1 MEIKRLPI
9 RFCIISGI
17 LSSTIAVSPLKAQ
30 TTVPLP
36 PPISPTPPLLPSPE
50 DLLQPSPLPS
60 PQDLLPP
67 SPQTPANPEVPGN
80 TVSGTITVERFDV
93 VGSTVFS
100 QEKLDQV
107 LAPFTKRPLA
117 FAELLEARSA
127 VTKLYNDEGYATT
140 GAYIPAQPF
149 RDGVVRI
156 EVVEGQLEGINV
168 TGLNRLNPNYVRNRI
183 ALATSKPLNV
193 PRLLEALRLLQL
205 NPLIKNLSAELSAG
219 SRTGQNLLDVTV
231 VEADTFSSPIILN
244 NARSPSVGTFQ
255 RGVQLN
261 EANLFG
267 LGDSISFAYKNT
279 EGSNTYDVNYVL
291 PINPHNGT
299 LGLSYSNAS
308 SNVIE
313 APFNRIDIEA
323 ASRYYDITLRQP
335 IIQTPSQELAL
346 GLRASRRESNTSLL
360 GIPFPL
366 SPGADAQGTTR
377 ISALRFFQ
385 DFTQRGNSEV
395 FSARSEFSVGLDVLN
410 STINQTAPDSRFLAW
425 RGQLQLARLVAP
437 ETLLLLRGDVQ
448 LASRALVPLE
458 QFSLGGQ
465 ESVRGYR
472 QDALLTDNGAFASAE
487 IRFPIYRTSRQ
498 EGAGALQLIP
508 FVDLGTTWNS
518 SGNNAPNPNTLA
530 SIGLGLQW
538 QQGDRFKARLDYG
551 IPLIS
556 ISSSDRT
563 WQENGLYFSVI
574 YNPF

>member
-1 MEIKRLPI
+1 M
-9 RFCIISGI
+9 

-36 PPISPTPPLLPSPE
+36 PPISPTPPPLPSPE
-50 DLLQPSPLPS
+50 DLLKPSPTPLPLPS
-60 PQDLLPP
+60 PQDLLTP
-67 SPQTPANPEVPGN
+67 SPQTPTNPEVPAN
-80 TVSGTITVERFDV
+80 TAPGTITVERFDV

-100 QEKLDQV
+100 KRKLDQV
-107 LAPFTKRPLA
+107 LAPFTKRPLS
-117 FAELLEARSA
+117 FAELLQARSA
-127 VTKLYNDEGYATT
+127 VTKLYNDEGYITT
-140 GAYIPAQPF
+140 GAYIPPQPF
-149 RDGVVRI
+149 QDGVVRI
-156 EVVEGQLEGINV
+156 EVVEGTLEGINV
-168 TGLNRLNPNYVRNRI
+168 TGTKRLNRNYVRSRI
-183 ALATSKPLNV
+183 ANATSKPLNV

-205 NPLIKNLSAELSAG
+205 NPLIKNVSAELSAG
-219 SRTGQNLLDVTV
+219 SRTGQNLLDVRV
-231 VEADTFSSPIILN
+231 AEADTFSSPIILN

-255 RGVQLN
+255 RGVQIN
-261 EANLFG
+261 EANLLG

-279 EGSNTYDVNYVL
+279 EGSNTYDASYIL
-291 PINPHNGT
+291 PINSANGT

-313 APFNRIDIEA
+313 APFNLIDIEA
-323 ASRYYDITLRQP
+323 ASRYYDITLHQP
-335 IIQTPSQELAL
+335 IIQTPSKELAL

-366 SPGADAQGTTR
+366 SPGADEQGRTR

-385 DFTQRGNSEV
+385 DFTQRGNRQV
-395 FSARSEFSVGLDVLN
+395 FSARSEVSLGLDILN
-410 STINQTAPDSRFLAW
+410 STINKTAPDSRFLAW
-425 RGQLQLARLVAP
+425 RGQVQLARLLAP

-487 IRFPIYRTSRQ
+487 VRLPIYRTARQ
-498 EGAGALQLIP
+498 QGVLQLIP
-508 FVDLGTTWNS
+508 FVDVGTTWNS
-518 SGNNAPNPNTLA
+518 SGQDAPDPNTLA